1 MLQEQRDMTKNEE
14 LTYECECV
22 YACVGVGVWVCLCA
36 YVFTSTY
43 LSVCVC
49 VCVCVCMHARTSP
62 RVFWFIAFVHEPS
75 KPLA

>member
-49 VCVCVCMHARTSP
+49 VCV
-62 RVFWFIAFVHEPS
+62 RVYACENIS
-75 KPLA
+75 KSILVYCFCTRAK